1 LYGFHPLPQPLVDE
15 IVGALVEGF
24 LVGRMVDGVRD
35 GYVVDVVVGRVDGFV
50 VGTTV
55 GDELGPEGA
64 IVGEEVGATEYW
76 QLHIALSFGTLFHVC
91 WPYINTAQSS
101 VPKLFGSPGAQLVY
115 LEVQP
120 GTQ

>member
-1 LYGFHPLPQPLVDE
+1 MLIVGVLVDGKAVGVTVDGRE
-15 IVGALVEGF
+15 VGVVVGTADGALV
-24 LVGRMVDGVRD
+24 D
-35 GYVVDVVVGRVDGFV
+35 
-50 VGTTV
+50 TTV
-55 GDELGPEGA
+55 GDELGSEGA
-64 IVGEEVGATEYW
+64 IVGEKVGATEYW
-76 QLHIALSFGTLFHVC
+76 QLHIALSFGRLFHVC